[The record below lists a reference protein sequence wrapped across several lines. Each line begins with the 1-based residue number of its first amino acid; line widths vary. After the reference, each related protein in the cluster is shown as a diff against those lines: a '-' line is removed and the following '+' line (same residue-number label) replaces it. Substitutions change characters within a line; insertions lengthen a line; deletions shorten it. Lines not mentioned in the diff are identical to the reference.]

1 MAIDVDDSNPVMTTT
16 LDKLEE
22 FITWGRKNAVWPMQF
37 GLACCAIEMMG
48 MAAAR
53 FDVSRFGAE
62 LLRASPRQSDLI
74 IVSGRPCQKMAPV
87 IRNLYDQM
95 LEPKYSIAMGDC
107 ASCGGIFNNYAHLQG
122 VDKIIPVDVYV
133 PGCPPTPEALIKGI
147 MMLQDKIGRERPL
160 RETTHNPMEE
170 LERRL
175 AELRAN

>member
-1 MAIDVDDSNPVMTTT
+1 LAVDIDDNSPLMTTT
-16 LDKLEE
+16 LDAIEE
-22 FITWGRKNAVWPMQF
+22 AITWGRKNAVWPMQF

-48 MAAAR
+48 MAGPR

-62 LLRASPRQSDLI
+62 LLRASPRQSDLL

-95 LEPKYSIAMGDC
+95 LEPNYVIAMGDC
-107 ASCGGIFNNYAHLQG
+107 ASVGGLYNNYAHLQG

-133 PGCPPTPEALIKGI
+133 PGCPPTPEALIRGI
-147 MMLQDKIGRERPL
+147 LMLREQIGREKPL
-160 RETTHNPMEE
+160 RETTYNPMDA

-175 AELRAN
+175 AELKAN